1 MIILGIESASATAGA
16 AVWRD
21 GVILAEYNVNN
32 TRTHSETL
40 LPMLAEVCRAADIP
54 LEEVDAIALSGGP
67 GSFTGLRIG
76 SATAKGLGLAL
87 SCPLIHI
94 PTTDGLAYNLMGA
107 DGLVCPIMD
116 ARRGE
121 VYTGIYRLTERFEV
135 LSPAEPI
142 PLAGLLEKLS
152 AWDEPVTFLGDGVR
166 VHKTAIEDAMGER
179 ARFAPAHLALAR
191 AGALAALGAVYF
203 AEGKTVSAADERP
216 DYLRLSQAE
225 RVRAEKES

>member
-1 MIILGIESASATAGA
+1 MIILGIESASQTAGA

-40 LPMLAEVCRAADIP
+40 LPMLAEVCESAGIP
-54 LEEVDAIALSGGP
+54 LDEVDAIALSGGP

-87 SCPLIHI
+87 SCPLIHV
-94 PTTDGLAYNLMGA
+94 PTTDGIAFNLMGA
-107 DGLVCPIMD
+107 AGLVCPIMD

-121 VYTGIYRLTERFEV
+121 VYTGIYRLTESFEV
-135 LSPAEPI
+135 LMPAEPM
-142 PLAGLLEKLS
+142 PLAELMDRLS
-152 AWDEPVTFLGDGVR
+152 AWDDPVTFLGDGVR
-166 VHKTAIEDAMGER
+166 VHRKAIEETMGER
-179 ARFAPAHLALAR
+179 ARFAPAHLAMAR

-203 AEGKTVSAADERP
+203 AEGKTVSAAEERP
-216 DYLRLSQAE
+216 DYMRLSQAE